1 MRSGYDCCNVT
12 EDDKERRVVRAR
24 PPRSEPPPNSTE
36 RPAEPLPDPERPKFI
51 AAGSGKFGRTLPPGV
66 ESALHALG
74 RLKRDEAATITF
86 GELTLTV
93 EHRYGLVVLVLPDG
107 TRATATPEQAEQLAK
122 VLLGT
127 STPRR

>member
-1 MRSGYDCCNVT
+1 MISSTVT

-24 PPRSEPPPNSTE
+24 PPRSEPPPSTE
-36 RPAEPLPDPERPKFI
+36 PRPAEPQTPKI
-51 AAGSGKFGRTLPPGV
+51 VAAGSGKFGRTLPPGV

-74 RLKRDEAATITF
+74 RLKRDEVAAVTF
-86 GELTLTV
+86 GEITITV

-122 VLLGT
+122 LLLGA